1 MNPQSLRDQIGNVNL
16 TEAARSA
23 MSVADAV
30 QNCPT
35 KGARLMGIMAAA
47 LITIEASNLNLS
59 DVLTMT
65 RNAINHADGRRPE
78 FAAVDAYVRNEI
90 L

>member
-1 MNPQSLRDQIGNVNL
+1 MNLRDQIGNVSL
-16 TEAARSA
+16 TDAAHAA

-30 QNCPT
+30 QNCPS

-47 LITIEASNLNLS
+47 LITIEASNLNLH
-59 DVLTMT
+59 DVLAMT

-78 FAAVDAYVRNEI
+78 FAAVGDYIRNEV